1 MSSDFLAFL
10 AFLLKAFN
18 IYYLNCYSSSWMG
31 SKLHVYEP
39 RIDPTTKKMDVGGLF
54 IPPTNTL
61 TALLYGFA
69 NHELPKAREYY
80 FWRLCDELWNHPD
93 LPEPL
98 MVKHPWAVDMIRAVI
113 RNKYVAIGGAANSGK
128 SHTMAAWGILNWL
141 AQPRDTLILL
151 TSTTLREARKRIW
164 GSVISLLMVIEGAP
178 IRIRDSIGNAAYISE
193 GGNLVER
200 AGLSLIA
207 AEKSK
212 TREAV
217 GKFIGIKQ
225 KKVILIGD
233 ELSELS
239 EAILQAGLSNL
250 SKNPSFQMIG
260 MSNPSSRFDAFGVW
274 SEPKNGWDSVDTNV
288 DEKWTTKWNG
298 KYIRFDGERSPN
310 ITAGEVIYPWLPTIE
325 KINEDKALLGQESR
339 GYMRMVRAVFFDS
352 DETEGIY
359 SEAELSRSGSLGK
372 IEWSGKPTAIAGLDP
387 AFTNGGDRTILYT
400 GFVGY
405 DSNGQYCVM
414 LDEALQLN
422 DDATNHAVPRT
433 YQIVRQ
439 VKEACQKRK
448 ILPQDVA
455 VDATGA
461 GAPFCDVLAGEWSD
475 EILRV
480 SFGGKASDKR
490 VSANS
495 KLIGTELYVNR
506 VSELWF
512 VGKELVRTKQLF
524 GIDNALAQEITG
536 RNYEMI
542 KGSTLRMKI
551 ESKPDYKARFGRS
564 PDLADA
570 AFLCLDLARQRHGL
584 VAVEPVEDS
593 SINKARPR
601 RDIKGLSKILAVDQI

>member
-1 MSSDFLAFL
+1 M
-10 AFLLKAFN
+10 KR
-18 IYYLNCYSSSWMG
+18 
-31 SKLHVYEP
+31 KLHAYEP
-39 RIDPTTKKMDVGGLF
+39 RINPDTKQMDVGGLK
-54 IPPTNTL
+54 IPVTNTL

-69 NHELPKAREYY
+69 NHKKNKAREYY
-80 FWRLCDELWNHPD
+80 FWRLCDVLWNHSD
-93 LPEPL
+93 LPEPMML
-98 MVKHPWAVDMIRAVI
+98 RHPWAEEMIRAVLE
-113 RNKYVAIGGAANSGK
+113 NKYVSIGGAANSGK

-141 AQPRDTLILL
+141 AAPRDTLVML

-164 GSVISLLMVIEGAP
+164 GSVISLLSVIEDAP
-178 IRIRDSIGNAAYISE
+178 MKIRDSIGNVAYVNE
-193 GGNLVER
+193 QGNLIER

-225 KKVILIGD
+225 KRVFLICD

-250 SKNPSFQMIG
+250 SKNPHFYLTG
-260 MSNPSSRFDAFGVW
+260 MSNPNSRFDAFGNW
-274 SEPKNGWDSVDTNV
+274 SQPLGGWSSINPDLDDRWV
-288 DEKWTTKWNG
+288 TKWG
-298 KYIRFDGERSPN
+298 GTYIRFDGERSPN
-310 ITAGEVIYPWLPTIE
+310 ILEGKVKYPWLPTEE
-325 KINEDKALLGQESR
+325 KLSEDRALLGTNSR
-339 GYMRMVRAVFFDS
+339 GYMRMVKAVFFDS

-359 SEAELSRSGSLGK
+359 SEAELSRSGAMDK
-372 IEWSGKPTAIAGLDP
+372 VDWAGKPIAIAGLDP

-400 GFVGY
+400 GKVGY
-405 DSNGQYCVM
+405 DQTGQYVCE
-414 LDEALQLN
+414 LGEAIHLN
-422 DDATNHAVPRT
+422 DDATNKAVPRT

-439 VKEACQKRK
+439 VKEACVKRK

-475 EILRV
+475 QIMRV

-495 KLIGTELYVNR
+495 KLIGQEMYMNR

-512 VGKELVRTKQLF
+512 CGKELVRTKQLF
-524 GIDNALAQEITG
+524 GIDNDLAKEITA
-536 RNYEMI
+536 RNYEMV
-542 KGSTLRMKI
+542 KGGTLRVKI
-551 ESKPDYKARFGRS
+551 ESKVEYKNRFGHS

-570 AFLCLDLARQRHGL
+570 AFLCLDLARQKHNL
-584 VAVEPVEDS
+584 VAVEPPTEGEIKKPHQRRTIKSLTGVLS
-593 SINKARPR
+593 SDNLVS
-601 RDIKGLSKILAVDQI
+601 D